1 MRKNPLNRTMSHQ
14 IRRNTTSFFPNGG
27 IERRTSVKPTV
38 PQVGNASE
46 GQTDALIETDKYEE
60 DQVFEDNKRQSSIL
74 SNSTNQN

>member
-1 MRKNPLNRTMSHQ
+1 MSHQ

-27 IERRTSVKPTV
+27 IERRSSVKPTV

-60 DQVFEDNKRQSSIL
+60 DNKRQSSIL

>member
-1 MRKNPLNRTMSHQ
+1 MK
-14 IRRNTTSFFPNGG
+14 RRNTTSFIPNGG
-27 IERRTSVKPTV
+27 IERRSSVKPTV

-46 GQTDALIETDKYEE
+46 GQTDTFLATDRYED